1 MADVKMPN
9 VRYLTYGEYEMNI
22 WITRHG
28 QTDYNKAHIM
38 QGRHDI
44 PLNEQGIA
52 QAKEARN
59 LIKDMHFDAVYS
71 SPLVR
76 AVKTASIIGGVSEA
90 DVIKDPRIIETDFG
104 KYEACSYYK
113 MGPAM
118 TLYWTMPEVFSAP
131 EGVESIKSMVG
142 RASDFLRE
150 IESKGYENVLI
161 VCHGGIIR
169 SLCGYLEDRPNGIK
183 WRPRPKNC
191 EIRVYNSENGK
202 HRFIR
207 SYELEGSKEADY

>member
-1 MADVKMPN
+1 M
-9 VRYLTYGEYEMNI
+9 MNI

-28 QTDYNKAHIM
+28 QTDYNKSHIM

-44 PLNEQGIA
+44 PLNETGIA
-52 QAKEARN
+52 QAENARS

-71 SPLVR
+71 SPLIR
-76 AVKTASIIGGVSEA
+76 AVKTAAILGDIDESE
-90 DVIKDPRIIETDFG
+90 VIKDERIIETDFG

-118 TLYWTMPEVFSAP
+118 TLYWTLPEVFSAP
-131 EGVESIKSMVG
+131 AGVETVSSMVK
-142 RASDFLRE
+142 RSSDFLKD
-150 IESKGYENVLI
+150 IESKDYNDVLI

-169 SLCGYLEDRPNGIK
+169 ALCGYLEDRANGIK

-191 EIRVYNSENGK
+191 EIRVYASENGR
-202 HRFIR
+202 HSFIR
-207 SYELEGSKEADY
+207 SYELENQAEADY

>member
-1 MADVKMPN
+1 
-9 VRYLTYGEYEMNI
+9 MNI

-44 PLNEQGIA
+44 PLNETGIS
-52 QAKEARN
+52 QAVNARR
-59 LIKDMHFDAVYS
+59 LISGMRFDAVYS
-71 SPLVR
+71 SPLIR
-76 AVKTASIIGGVSEA
+76 AVKTAAILGDINE
-90 DVIKDPRIIETDFG
+90 DEVIRDERIIETDFG
-104 KYEACSYYK
+104 KYEARSYYK

-118 TLYWTMPEVFSAP
+118 TLYWTMPELFSAP
-131 EGVESIKSMVG
+131 DGVEDIASMVK
-142 RASDFLRE
+142 RSSDFLRE
-150 IESKGYENVLI
+150 IESKPYDNVLI

-191 EIRVYNSENGK
+191 EIRVYNSENGR
-202 HRFIR
+202 HSFVRA
-207 SYELEGSKEADY
+207 YETEGGAEADY

>member
-1 MADVKMPN
+1 
-9 VRYLTYGEYEMNI
+9 MNI

-44 PLNEQGIA
+44 PLNETGIS
-52 QAKEARN
+52 QAVNARR
-59 LIKDMHFDAVYS
+59 LISGMRFDAVYS
-71 SPLVR
+71 SPLIR
-76 AVKTASIIGGVSEA
+76 AVKTAAILGDINE
-90 DVIKDPRIIETDFG
+90 DEVIRDERIIETDFG
-104 KYEACSYYK
+104 KYEARSYYK

-118 TLYWTMPEVFSAP
+118 TLYWTMPELFSAP
-131 EGVESIKSMVG
+131 DGVEDIASMVK
-142 RASDFLRE
+142 RSSDFLRE
-150 IESKGYENVLI
+150 IESKPYDNVLI

-191 EIRVYNSENGK
+191 EIRVYNSENGS
-202 HRFIR
+202 HSFVRA
-207 SYELEGSKEADY
+207 YETEGGAEADY

>member
-1 MADVKMPN
+1 
-9 VRYLTYGEYEMNI
+9 MNI

-44 PLNEQGIA
+44 PLNETGIL
-52 QAKEARN
+52 QAVNARR
-59 LIKDMHFDAVYS
+59 LISGMYFDAVYS

-76 AVKTASIIGGVSEA
+76 AVKTAAILGDINE
-90 DVIKDPRIIETDFG
+90 DEVIRDERIIETDFG
-104 KYEACSYYK
+104 KYEARSYYK

-118 TLYWTMPEVFSAP
+118 TLYWTMPELFSAP
-131 EGVESIKSMVG
+131 DGVEDIASMVK
-142 RASDFLRE
+142 RSSDFLRE
-150 IESKGYENVLI
+150 IESKPYENVLI

-169 SLCGYLEDRPNGIK
+169 SLCGYLEDRPSGIK

-191 EIRVYNSENGK
+191 EIRVYNSENGR
-202 HRFIR
+202 HSFVR
-207 SYELEGSKEADY
+207 SYETEGGAEADY